1 MIIEKHIKQIENL
14 LNKEKIIKYE
24 ILQISFNV
32 ACVKFEFSNKK
43 KYIAK
48 FSVKTNKFF
57 NPIKSEAENLIY
69 LNNLFNFFPKLIN
82 YNNEYLVIEYLTNDK
97 DKPSKTNLDFLKSV
111 IKIHSVSNNLFG
123 FDFNTQMGALE
134 QINTFE
140 ESWVKF
146 YLNNRLI
153 PMFKLANKKEN
164 MGKFINEKIYYI
176 FKNLQNFIPNDPK
189 PSLLHGDL
197 WEGNI
202 LFQSNKFA
210 GFIDPGSFF
219 GHNEMEIAYL
229 RWFNP
234 SFIDSNFLEK
244 YSVYI
249 KLEKNYLDYE
259 LIYQLYYALCNVALW
274 DKSYVEETKKILIGL
289 KI

>member
-14 LNKEKIIKYE
+14 LNKEKIAKYE
-24 ILQISFNV
+24 LLQISFDV
-32 ACVKFEFSNKK
+32 ACVKFELSNKK

-48 FSVKTNKFF
+48 FAINKNKFF
-57 NPIKSEAENLIY
+57 NPIKSEAKNLMY

-82 YNNEYLVIEYLTNDK
+82 WNNEYLVIEYLKNDNE
-97 DKPSKTNLDFLKSV
+97 KPSETNSDFLKSV
-111 IKIHSVSNNLFG
+111 FEIHSVSNNLFG
-123 FDFNTQMGALE
+123 FDFSTQMGALE
-134 QINTFE
+134 QLNTFE

-153 PMFKLANKKEN
+153 PIFEMANKKES
-164 MGKFINEKIYYI
+164 MGEFINKKINYI
-176 FKNLQNFIPNDPK
+176 FKNLQNFIPNNPK

-202 LFQSNKFA
+202 LFYRNKIT

-219 GHNEMEIAYL
+219 GHNEMEVAYL

-234 SFIDSNFLEK
+234 SFIDSIFLEK
-244 YSVYI
+244 YNNYI
-249 KLEKNYLDYE
+249 KLEKDYLDYE

-274 DKSYVEETKKILIGL
+274 DKSYVEETKKILIEL

>member
-24 ILQISFNV
+24 VLQISFNI
-32 ACVKFEFSNKK
+32 ACLKFELSNKK

-57 NPIKSEAENLIY
+57 NPIASEAKNLIY
-69 LNNLFNFFPKLIN
+69 LNNLFNFFPKLIDCN
-82 YNNEYLVIEYLTNDK
+82 DKYLVIEYLTNDK
-97 DKPSKTNLDFLKSV
+97 SSPNKANSDFLRSV
-111 IKIHSVSNNLFG
+111 VKIHSISNNLFG

-134 QINTFE
+134 QLNSFE
-140 ESWVKF
+140 KSWVKF
-146 YLNNRLI
+146 YLNNRLTPI
-153 PMFKLANKKEN
+153 FELANKKEN
-164 MGKFINEKIYYI
+164 MGKFINEKINYI
-176 FKNLQNFIPNDPK
+176 FKNIQNFIPNNPQ

-197 WEGNI
+197 WQGNI
-202 LFQSNKFA
+202 LFKKKIFT

-244 YSVYI
+244 YSNYI

-274 DKSYVEETKKILIGL
+274 DKSYVEETKRILIKL

>member
-1 MIIEKHIKQIENL
+1 MNIEKHIKQIENL
-14 LNKEKIIKYE
+14 LNKEKITKYE

-32 ACVKFEFSNKK
+32 ACVKFELANKK

-48 FSVKTNKFF
+48 FGVKKNKDF
-57 NPIKSEAENLIY
+57 NPIKSEAKNLMY
-69 LNNLFNFFPKLIN
+69 LNNLFYFFPKLIN
-82 YNNEYLVIEYLTNDK
+82 WNNEYLVIEYLANDK
-97 DKPSKTNLDFLKSV
+97 NNPAETTSDFLKSV
-111 IKIHSVSNNLFG
+111 VEIHSTSNNLFG

-134 QINTFE
+134 QLNTFE
-140 ESWVKF
+140 ENWVKF
-146 YLNNRLI
+146 YLNNRLTPI
-153 PMFKLANKKEN
+153 FELANKKEN
-164 MGKFINEKIYYI
+164 MGKFINEKINYI
-176 FKNLQNFIPNDPK
+176 FKNLQNFIPNNPK
-189 PSLLHGDL
+189 PTLLHGDL

-202 LFQSNKFA
+202 LFQKNQFT

-244 YSVYI
+244 YNAYI

-259 LIYQLYYALCNVALW
+259 LIYQLYYALSNVALW
-274 DKSYVEETKKILIGL
+274 DKSYVEETKKILIKL

>member
-1 MIIEKHIKQIENL
+1 MIIEKHIKQIEYL

-24 ILQISFNV
+24 ILQISFHI
-32 ACVKFEFSNKK
+32 ACVKFELSNKK

-48 FSVKTNKFF
+48 FTIKTNKFF

-69 LNNLFNFFPKLIN
+69 LNNLFSFFPKLIN
-82 YNNEYLVIEYLTNDK
+82 YNNKYLIIEYLTNDK
-97 DKPSKTNLDFLKSV
+97 DKPGKTNSDFLKSV
-111 IKIHSVSNNLFG
+111 VKIHSVSNNLYG
-123 FDFNTQMGALE
+123 FDFNSEMGALE
-134 QINTFE
+134 QLNNCE
-140 ESWVKF
+140 DSWVRF

-153 PMFKLANKKEN
+153 PIFELANKKEN
-164 MGKFINEKIYYI
+164 MGKFINEKTNYI
-176 FKNLQNFIPNDPK
+176 FKNIQNLIPDSPQ

-202 LFQSNKFA
+202 LFKKNKFV

-244 YSVYI
+244 YSNYI
-249 KLEKNYLDYE
+249 KLEQNYLDYE
-259 LIYQLYYALCNVALW
+259 LVYQLYYALCNVALW
-274 DKSYVEETKKILIGL
+274 DKSYVEETKKILIKL

>member
-24 ILQISFNV
+24 ILQVSFDIV
-32 ACVKFEFSNKK
+32 CLKFTISNKK

-57 NPIKSEAENLIY
+57 NPIKSEVKNLIY
-69 LNNLFNFFPKLIN
+69 LNKLFNFFPKLIN
-82 YNNEYLVIEYLTNDK
+82 YNNKYLVIEYLTNDK
-97 DKPSKTNLDFLKSV
+97 NKPGKTNLDFLKSV
-111 IKIHSVSNNLFG
+111 VKIHSVSNNLYG
-123 FDFNTQMGALE
+123 FDFNSQMGALE
-134 QINTFE
+134 QLNNFE
-140 ESWVKF
+140 DSWVRF

-153 PMFKLANKKEN
+153 PIFELANKKEN
-164 MGKFINEKIYYI
+164 MGKFINEKTNYI
-176 FKNLQNFIPNDPK
+176 FKNIQNLIPDCPQ

-202 LFQSNKFA
+202 LFKKNKFV

-244 YSVYI
+244 YSNYI
-249 KLEKNYLDYE
+249 KLEQNYLDYE
-259 LIYQLYYALCNVALW
+259 LVYQLYYALCNVALW
-274 DKSYVEETKKILIGL
+274 DKSYVEETKKILIKL

>member
-24 ILQISFNV
+24 LLQISFNI
-32 ACVKFEFSNKK
+32 ACVKFELSNKK

-48 FSVKTNKFF
+48 FCINLNKFF
-57 NPIKSEAENLIY
+57 NPIRSEAKNLLY
-69 LNNLFNFFPKLIN
+69 LNNLFSFFPKLIN
-82 YNNEYLVIEYLTNDK
+82 WNNEYLVIEYLTNDK
-97 DKPSKTNLDFLKSV
+97 NKPTETNSDFLKSV
-111 IKIHSVSNNLFG
+111 VEIHSVSNNLFG
-123 FDFNTQMGALE
+123 FDFSTQMGALE
-134 QINTFE
+134 QLNDFE

-153 PMFKLANKKEN
+153 PIFELANKKKD
-164 MGKFINEKIYYI
+164 MGKFINEKINHI
-176 FKNLQNFIPNDPK
+176 FKNIQNFIPSNPK
-189 PSLLHGDL
+189 VSLLHGDL

-202 LFQSNKFA
+202 LFRRNKFT

-234 SFIDSNFLEK
+234 SFIDSIFLEK
-244 YSVYI
+244 YNNYI

-259 LIYQLYYALCNVALW
+259 PIYQLYYALCNVALW
-274 DKSYVEETKKILIGL
+274 DKSYIEETKKILIKL

>member
-24 ILQISFNV
+24 LLQISFNI
-32 ACVKFEFSNKK
+32 ACVKFELSNKK

-48 FSVKTNKFF
+48 FCINLNKFF
-57 NPIKSEAENLIY
+57 NPIRSEAKNLLY
-69 LNNLFNFFPKLIN
+69 LNNLFSFFPKLIN
-82 YNNEYLVIEYLTNDK
+82 WDNKYLVIEYLTNDK
-97 DKPSKTNLDFLKSV
+97 NKPTETNSDFLKSV
-111 IKIHSVSNNLFG
+111 VEIHSVSNNLFG
-123 FDFNTQMGALE
+123 FDFSTQMGALE
-134 QINTFE
+134 QLNDFE

-153 PMFKLANKKEN
+153 PIFELANKKEN
-164 MGKFINEKIYYI
+164 MGQMINKKINYI
-176 FKNLQNFIPNDPK
+176 FKNLQNFIPNNPK

-274 DKSYVEETKKILIGL
+274 DKSYVEETKKILIRL

>member
-1 MIIEKHIKQIENL
+1 MIIDKHIKQIENL
-14 LNKEKIIKYE
+14 LNKERIIRYE
-24 ILQISFNV
+24 ILQISFDV
-32 ACVKFEFSNKK
+32 VCLKFKLSNKK

-48 FSVKTNKFF
+48 FAIKTNKFF
-57 NPIKSEAENLIY
+57 NPIKTEAENLIY

-82 YNNEYLVIEYLTNDK
+82 YNNKYLVIEYLTNDR
-97 DKPSKTNLDFLKSV
+97 DKPGKTNLDFLKSV
-111 IKIHSVSNNLFG
+111 VKIHSVSNNLFG
-123 FDFNTQMGALE
+123 FDFNTQMGTLE
-134 QINTFE
+134 QLNNFE

-153 PMFKLANKKEN
+153 PIFELANKKEN
-164 MGKFINEKIYYI
+164 MGKFINEKTNYI
-176 FKNLQNFIPNDPK
+176 FKNIQNLIPDNPQ

-202 LFQSNKFA
+202 LFKKNKFT

-229 RWFNP
+229 RWFKP
-234 SFIDSNFLEK
+234 SFVDSNFLKK
-244 YSVYI
+244 YNNFI
-249 KLEKNYLDYE
+249 KLGINYLEYE

-274 DKSYVEETKKILIGL
+274 DKSYVEETKKILIKL

>member
-24 ILQISFNV
+24 ILQISFGI
-32 ACVKFEFSNKK
+32 ACIKFKLSNEKI
-43 KYIAK
+43 YIAK
-48 FSVKTNKFF
+48 FRDDINKFF
-57 NPIKSEAENLIY
+57 NPIKSEAKNLIY

-82 YNNEYLVIEYLTNDK
+82 SNNECLVIEYLSNDK
-97 DKPSKTNLDFLKSV
+97 KNPNKTNSDFLKSV
-111 IKIHSVSNNLFG
+111 VKIHSVSNNLFG
-123 FDFNTQMGALE
+123 FNFSTQMGALE
-134 QINTFE
+134 QLNSFE

-153 PMFKLANKKEN
+153 PIFELANKQEN
-164 MGKFINEKIYYI
+164 MGKFINEKTNYI
-176 FKNLQNFIPNDPK
+176 FRNLQNFIPNNPK
-189 PSLLHGDL
+189 PSLVHGDL

-202 LFQSNKFA
+202 LFKENKFI

-234 SFIDSNFLEK
+234 SFIDSNFLAK
-244 YSVYI
+244 YNEYI
-249 KLEKNYLDYE
+249 KLEENYLEYE
-259 LIYQLYYALCNVALW
+259 PIYQLYYCLCNVALW
-274 DKSYVEETKKILIGL
+274 NKSYIKETIRVL
-289 KI
+289 KLLKL

>member
-14 LNKEKIIKYE
+14 LNKEKIIKYK
-24 ILQISFNV
+24 ILQISFDV
-32 ACVKFEFSNKK
+32 VCLKFELSYKK

-48 FSVKTNKFF
+48 FTIKKNTFF

-82 YNNEYLVIEYLTNDK
+82 YNNKYLVIEYLTNDK
-97 DKPSKTNLDFLKSV
+97 NKPGKTNLDFLKSV
-111 IKIHSVSNNLFG
+111 VKIHSVSNNLFG

-134 QINTFE
+134 QLNSFE

-153 PMFKLANKKEN
+153 PIFELANKKEN
-164 MGKFINEKIYYI
+164 MGKFINEKTNYI
-176 FKNLQNFIPNDPK
+176 FKNIQSLIPDNPK

-202 LFQSNKFA
+202 LFKKK
-210 GFIDPGSFF
+210 
-219 GHNEMEIAYL
+219 L
-229 RWFNP
+229 
-234 SFIDSNFLEK
+234 
-244 YSVYI
+244 I
-249 KLEKNYLDYE
+249 KQN
-259 LIYQLYYALCNVALW
+259 N
-274 DKSYVEETKKILIGL
+274 
-289 KI
+289 

>member
-24 ILQISFNV
+24 VLQISFNI
-32 ACVKFEFSNKK
+32 ACLKFELSNKK

-57 NPIKSEAENLIY
+57 NPIASEAKNLIY
-69 LNNLFNFFPKLIN
+69 LNNLFNFFPKLIDCN
-82 YNNEYLVIEYLTNDK
+82 DKYLVIEYLTNDK
-97 DKPSKTNLDFLKSV
+97 SSPNKANSDFLRSV
-111 IKIHSVSNNLFG
+111 VKIHSISNNLFG

-134 QINTFE
+134 QLNSFE
-140 ESWVKF
+140 KSWVKF
-146 YLNNRLI
+146 YLNNRLTPI
-153 PMFKLANKKEN
+153 FELANKKEN
-164 MGKFINEKIYYI
+164 MGKFINEKINYI
-176 FKNLQNFIPNDPK
+176 FKNIQNFIPNNPQ

-197 WEGNI
+197 WQGNI
-202 LFQSNKFA
+202 LFKKKIFT

-234 SFIDSNFLEK
+234 SFIDSNFFRK
-244 YSVYI
+244 I
-249 KLEKNYLDYE
+249 Q
-259 LIYQLYYALCNVALW
+259 QLYKVR
-274 DKSYVEETKKILIGL
+274 KKLFRL
-289 KI
+289 